1 MKTDLLNKKQ
11 KNMKRKLSW
20 SGIACA
26 LLIAALL
33 TGFAAMVAP
42 VTHVS
47 PLIAGCAAAMLYLGS
62 LFLPKPATWSG
73 LACTNAVQKEI
84 WENHIEGNLFKNN
97 EFLLASVDESQYVLG
112 GKVVHIP
119 QAGAKANIQVNRSSL
134 PATVVQRTD
143 TDITYNLDVYTSDPI
158 LIPNADLVEL
168 SYDKRESVLMEHEE
182 SLNEVIAD
190 YILTKWA
197 PVSNI
202 VRTSGIPNNDATQ
215 PPLVVPAHTSGAT
228 GNRLKFGLYD
238 LKAIAAK
245 MDKANVSRSERFGI
259 LDVDMY
265 SELVDDLITSKYRDS
280 SVLFDSST
288 NELKEVLGFRIY
300 RRANVVTYDNSGIP
314 VLNPYG
320 SAGSATDN
328 AAGFFWQ
335 KNAVGRAKGPT
346 KFYSQV
352 DSPIYYGDLYSF
364 LQRMG
369 ARIRRANEENI
380 IAIVQTAA

>member
-1 MKTDLLNKKQ
+1 
-11 KNMKRKLSW
+11 MKRKLKV
-20 SGIACA
+20 SGLLSIVLIVCCIYGFAGLGADTLGVQAPVLGMVSVGIYLCA
-26 LLIAALL
+26 LMLP
-33 TGFAAMVAP
+33 AP
-42 VTHVS
+42 SISGVVS
-47 PLIAGCAAAMLYLGS
+47 LGI
-62 LFLPKPATWSG
+62 
-73 LACTNAVQKEI
+73 QKEI
-84 WENHIEGNLFKNN
+84 WENHIEGNLFRNN

-190 YILTKWA
+190 YVLTKWA
-197 PVSNI
+197 PATNI
-202 VRTSGIPNNDATQ
+202 VRTTGIPNNDPTAS
-215 PPLVVPAHTSGAT
+215 PVAAHTPGAT

-238 LKAIAAK
+238 LKAIATR
-245 MDKANVSRSERFGI
+245 MDKANVSRSDRYGI

-265 SELVDDLITSKYRDS
+265 SDLVDDLIASKYRDS
-280 SVLFDSST
+280 SVLFDAGT
-288 NELKEVLGFRIY
+288 NELKEILGFRIF
-300 RRANVVTYDNSGIP
+300 RRSSVVTYNNSITP
-314 VLNPYG
+314 VLNAYG
-320 SAGSATDN
+320 AAGVAADN
-328 AAGFFWQ
+328 AAGLFWQ

-346 KFYSQV
+346 KFFSQS
-352 DSPIYYGDLYSF
+352 DSPVYYGDLFSF

-380 IAIVQTAA
+380 IALVQTAA